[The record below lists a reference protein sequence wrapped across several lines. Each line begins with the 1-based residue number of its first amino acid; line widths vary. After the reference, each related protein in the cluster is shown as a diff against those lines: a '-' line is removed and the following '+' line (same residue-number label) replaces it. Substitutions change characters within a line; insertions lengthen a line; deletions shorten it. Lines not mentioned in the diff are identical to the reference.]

1 MNPFNGLK
9 PTWGPFAA
17 VFESKIQMALA
28 LVWAAMFVYTA
39 YHLVVGVGKLA
50 KARVQHRANDYEEA
64 KGDIF
69 WPAVATILLG
79 SVPLFYGILIRQ

>member
-17 VFESKIQMALA
+17 VFESKVQMALS
-28 LVWAAMFVYTA
+28 LVWAALFVYTA
-39 YHLVVGVGKLA
+39 YHVVVGVGKLA
-50 KARVQHRANDYEEA
+50 KARSQHRANDYEEA

-69 WPAVATILLG
+69 WPAVATVLLG
-79 SVPLFYGILIRQ
+79 SVPLLYGILIKQ